1 MRGTGQGHQKQSN
14 EIDTVHP
21 TLWSGV
27 EEHQQV
33 LLGAHGIWLGN
44 LYDVDFPAK
53 DAGGTRVTSFL
64 LYRSTGRSVRLQRN
78 PPAISAFGG

>member
-1 MRGTGQGHQKQSN
+1 
-14 EIDTVHP
+14 
-21 TLWSGV
+21 V

-33 LLGAHGIWLGN
+33 LLGAHGIWLNN

-64 LYRSTGRSVRLQRN
+64 LYRRTGMGVRFELN
-78 PPAISAFGG
+78 PPIISAFPG